1 MNKTIAN
8 YMFFIALSVVLVYLS
23 VQINRLQTSI
33 ETLKTISS
41 ESMLSRSHNYTPRV
55 DIVDFLETGL
65 NQEYWSYQMFDIFNE
80 YRVRWDSGIECNEW
94 IPGINF
100 QCRVGKTKFLLDEKP
115 LLRQVS
121 KTGIDACEFGITLY
135 GSHAGPNGFVLNLL
149 SVNQESD
156 LDLVLKIFDRMESFD
171 VSRTGSWFVE
181 GTYYNG
187 LKLTPKSKDEVVHVL
202 HAYSGGSGGNG
213 LELYFEHGQSA
224 FEMLLEIADIP
235 EEDPFND
242 YTELFQ
248 QIDSLKEAKSK

>member
-1 MNKTIAN
+1 
-8 YMFFIALSVVLVYLS
+8 
-23 VQINRLQTSI
+23 
-33 ETLKTISS
+33 
-41 ESMLSRSHNYTPRV
+41 
-55 DIVDFLETGL
+55 
-65 NQEYWSYQMFDIFNE
+65 
-80 YRVRWDSGIECNEW
+80 
-94 IPGINF
+94 
-100 QCRVGKTKFLLDEKP
+100 
-115 LLRQVS
+115 
-121 KTGIDACEFGITLY
+121 
-135 GSHAGPNGFVLNLL
+135 
-149 SVNQESD
+149 QESD